1 MAHEPSIVLKIMW
14 HVSSY
19 VVLLGGKKIWVSF
32 KESLAKKKKKIKTKK
47 QILEVHLL
55 FFCASTAEL
64 SFKVREPKK
73 KSSDEWVTDN
83 LVPSLMGKDFI

>member
-1 MAHEPSIVLKIMW
+1 M
-14 HVSSY
+14 
-19 VVLLGGKKIWVSF
+19 
-32 KESLAKKKKKIKTKK
+32 
-47 QILEVHLL
+47 